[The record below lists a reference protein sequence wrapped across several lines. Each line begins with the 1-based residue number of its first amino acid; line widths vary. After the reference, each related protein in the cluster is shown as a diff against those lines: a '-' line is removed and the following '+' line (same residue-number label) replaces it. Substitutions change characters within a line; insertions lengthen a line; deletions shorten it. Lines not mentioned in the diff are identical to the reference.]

1 MHWWKS
7 QKIKHNT
14 ENLNSILLC
23 SSKASSE
30 LNMSVFLIY
39 YGNAPREECEG
50 AVKIRGKEAKQG
62 CSLSPGSTENSFS
75 LIPRW
80 ASEVWVMLQSHFSWL
95 GVRVGLCFHIPT
107 AVSYW
112 LRVNWSGFGIP
123 DTLVA
128 LHRWAKWLQQPE
140 DSPLRKSFS
149 CWSGGSDSALSMRS
163 LAGNWN
169 AASSRC
175 RPRQIILVYVLQTF
189 RILLHPV
196 WIKILTTLLT
206 CVCVDLKFYS
216 CKS

>member
-30 LNMSVFLIY
+30 LKMSVFLIY

-149 CWSGGSDSALSMRS
+149 CWSGGSDGKEYACNVGDSGSIPGSGRS
-163 LAGNWN
+163 SGEGNGN
-169 AASSRC
+169 SN
-175 RPRQIILVYVLQTF
+175 PPQ
-189 RILLHPV
+189 
-196 WIKILTTLLT
+196 
-206 CVCVDLKFYS
+206 YS
-216 CKS
+216 CLEDSLDRSTWWAIVYGVAKSQTQLSD